1 MENISVGHD
10 CMKNMMFRSSPISR
24 CHIGSI
30 TTVKIF
36 ISVGETIIQLQLIK
50 VYTGF
55 TMEKSLFAR
64 IIARDHLLNS
74 IKKIC
79 TQGSISN
86 FTINSHCSRP
96 QSNPMLLKNVV
107 ICCIIVDCS

>member
-10 CMKNMMFRSSPISR
+10 CMKNMMFRSSPTSK

-55 TMEKSLFAR
+55 TMEKGLPSDLFY
-64 IIARDHLLNS
+64 RD
-74 IKKIC
+74 
-79 TQGSISN
+79 Q
-86 FTINSHCSRP
+86 
-96 QSNPMLLKNVV
+96 
-107 ICCIIVDCS
+107 